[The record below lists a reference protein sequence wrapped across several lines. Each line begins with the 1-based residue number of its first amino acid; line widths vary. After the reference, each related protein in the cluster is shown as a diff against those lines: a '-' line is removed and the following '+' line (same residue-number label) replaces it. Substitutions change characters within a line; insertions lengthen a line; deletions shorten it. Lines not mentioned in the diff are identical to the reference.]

1 MSLIIIY
8 MIEILAVLGLILL
21 ASYTTTN
28 GLALSL
34 TYKEKRNIKKIINA
48 ITAILTY
55 IAFIIF
61 IILAS
66 TAFQILD
73 KVSTTFL
80 SLTSLIL
87 LFSFIPILTDAKM
100 CEKKRESDPDTTTSY
115 YGINK
120 KLFAEMIFTM
130 VVLFVLMSVVFLII
144 VETLTPVLTAILT
157 DSEILIINGFVIE
170 SFDILLVIYA
180 VAVSLPLLLFSHRLK
195 KQLN

>member
-1 MSLIIIY
+1 

-100 CEKKRESDPDTTTSY
+100 CEKKRESDPDTTMTSY

-170 SFDILLVIYA
+170 PFDILLVIYA